1 MFEDIKLVAFVDDDA
16 DLRAA
21 HGQSLT
27 LAGFEVL
34 PLASAEAAL
43 ARIDAGFPGVV
54 VSDIRMPGMDGRQ
67 LFHRLR
73 ALDPDLPVIFITGHG
88 DVAQAVEALQDGA
101 YDFVAKPF
109 APDRLVASVRR
120 ALEKR
125 RLVLDNRRLL
135 AAAGR
140 IESDLTLIGDTP
152 VMERLRATLRHIAEA
167 DVDVLVEG
175 ETGVG
180 KELVAR
186 ALHRWSRRR
195 PHPFVAVS
203 CAALPETMIESELFG
218 HETGAFSGAVRR
230 RVGRI
235 ESADRGALLLDE
247 IDSMTP
253 AIQGRLLRVLE
264 ERLINPLGASEP
276 RAVDIRVIAASS
288 VDLGELAERGL
299 FRPDLFYRL
308 NVVRIRVPPLRE
320 RRADIPLLF
329 GHFQAQAAAR
339 FRREPP
345 PLSDAVR
352 RHLIEHDWPG
362 NVRELRH
369 FAERL
374 VLGLGESAAAP
385 GPRDARSLAERVE
398 AFEARIMED
407 ALRAHGGDVRATIAE
422 LGLPRKTFYDKI
434 KRRGIDINRYRGA

>member
-1 MFEDIKLVAFVDDDA
+1 MFEDINRVAFVDDDA
-16 DLRAA
+16 DLRASHA
-21 HGQSLT
+21 QSLT

-43 ARIDAGFPGVV
+43 DQIDAEFPGVV

-73 ALDPDLPVIFITGHG
+73 ELDPDLPVIFITGHG
-88 DVAQAVEALQDGA
+88 DVAQAVEALQEGA

-109 APDRLVASVRR
+109 AVERLVASVRR
-120 ALEKR
+120 AMEKR
-125 RLVLDNRRLL
+125 RLVLDNRRLV
-135 AAAGR
+135 AAAGG

-152 VMERLRATLRHIAEA
+152 VMQRLRASLRHIAEA
-167 DVDVLVEG
+167 DVDVLIEG

-180 KELVAR
+180 KELVAQ
-186 ALHRWSRRR
+186 ALHRGSRRR

-203 CAALPETMIESELFG
+203 CAALPEAMIESELFG
-218 HETGAFSGAVRR
+218 HESGAFSGALRR

-235 ESADRGALLLDE
+235 ESADRGTLLLDE
-247 IDSMTP
+247 IESMSP
-253 AIQGRLLRVLE
+253 AIQGRMLRVLE
-264 ERLINPLGASEP
+264 ERLINPLGASEA

-288 VDLGELAERGL
+288 VDLGDLADRGL

-329 GHFQAQAAAR
+329 GHFQAEAAIR
-339 FRREPP
+339 FRRKPP
-345 PLSDAVR
+345 TLSDAVR
-352 RHLIEHDWPG
+352 RRLLEHDWPG

-374 VLGLGESAAAP
+374 VLGLDEADAPSAP
-385 GPRDARSLAERVE
+385 DGRTLAERVE
-398 AFEARIMED
+398 AFEARVIED
-407 ALRAHGGDVRATIAE
+407 ALRAHGGDVRATMAA
-422 LGLPRKTFYDKI
+422 LSLPRKTFYDKV
-434 KRRGIDINRYRGA
+434 KRRGVDLARYRNR